1 MKDAHARTRESK
13 RHSGE
18 CPSQGEKV
26 PTYQELLDE
35 ALDETFPASDPI
47 SPTAAM
53 HASHRVES
61 ARDEVDWAL
70 RPGGHRPVASAARDG
85 VISPALAQ
93 EALDRLKPL
102 LEAAITDPEVCG
114 TGALAVVMLQPG
126 CAHANPNHGLEEA
139 ILLEHGFGNRDAWD
153 ADYIGYARAK
163 ARLSW
168 IAGEDSRIAQTRP
181 HLMHAG
187 DTLLDGGVNL
197 EGLVVGVSGAHPWYD
212 EAFALSLAAML
223 RSLAIREH
231 ARMKEAGA
239 SEVPSAIAAMDAP
252 QVSSPA
258 T

>member
-18 CPSQGEKV
+18 CPSQTEKV

-70 RPGGHRPVASAARDG
+70 QPGGHQPPPVAAEG
-85 VISPALAQ
+85 QCGLLTKALAQ
-93 EALDRLKPL
+93 EALDRIRPM
-102 LEAAITDPEVCG
+102 LEAAIADPQVCG
-114 TGALAVVMLQPG
+114 TGALAVVVIDPARPHFEGDFDDVVL
-126 CAHANPNHGLEEA
+126 LEE
-139 ILLEHGFGNRDAWD
+139 GFGDRGAWD
-153 ADYIGYARAK
+153 ADYVGFARAK

-168 IAGEDSRIAQTRP
+168 ESGEDSRAAQSRP
-181 HLMHAG
+181 HLLRSG
-187 DTLLDGGVNL
+187 DTMVAGGVNL

-223 RSLAIREH
+223 RSLSLREI
-231 ARMKEAGA
+231 ARLNQAGA
-239 SEVPSAIAAMDAP
+239 STIPAP
-252 QVSSPA
+252 TSPA
-258 T
+258 RA